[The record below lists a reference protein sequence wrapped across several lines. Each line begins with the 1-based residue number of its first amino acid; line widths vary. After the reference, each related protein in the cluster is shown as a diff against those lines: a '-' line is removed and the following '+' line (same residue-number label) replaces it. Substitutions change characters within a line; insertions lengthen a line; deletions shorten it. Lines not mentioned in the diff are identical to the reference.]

1 MKFKKVLAL
10 ALAGAMCL
18 SAFVGCSGSSSS
30 SNSGSSSSDNKDSQT
45 ETTTAEEEKI
55 TATIKVWSPAEDQ
68 AADKGEWLQTRCEA
82 FNAAHPNWDL
92 TFVYET
98 CGEDKAAETISTDPT
113 AAADVFMFANDQVNK
128 LIDMDAIAKL
138 GGATADYVKTTN
150 SEAIVDSVTVDGSIY
165 GVPYTTNTW
174 YMFYNKSIFSED
186 DIKNLDTMLSKAKVA
201 FPLTNS
207 WYIASFYAANGC
219 TLFGDGT
226 DEAAGIDFSGDKA
239 VAVTDYLV
247 DLVANPNF
255 MNDESGAGIAGL
267 KDGTVGA
274 MFTGSWDAANIKAA
288 LGDNFG
294 VAACPTIT
302 INGEEKQ
309 LYSFAGSKAVG
320 VNKNTEYPQ
329 VAVALALW
337 LANSESQQ
345 TRYESR
351 GVVPCNTELLADDA
365 VKSDELVIAQNTTFD
380 STSIMQPFVTAMN
393 NYWSPAEN
401 MGKALAAKTV
411 THENAAAQ
419 TEDMNTAMNAD
430 VAQ

>member
-18 SAFVGCSGSSSS
+18 SAFVGCSGNSSST
-30 SNSGSSSSDNKDSQT
+30 SGSSSQDGNSQDQ
-45 ETTTAEEEKI
+45 TTQNPADEEPI

-68 AADKGEWLQTRCEA
+68 AADNGEWLQTRCEA
-82 FNAAHPNWDL
+82 FKAEHPNWNL
-92 TFVYET
+92 TFTYET
-98 CGEDKAAETISTDPT
+98 CGEDKCAETVSTDP
-113 AAADVFMFANDQVNK
+113 ASAADVFMFANDQINK

-138 GGATADYVKTTN
+138 GGTTADYVKTTN
-150 SEAIVDSVTVDGSIY
+150 SEAIVNSVTVDGSVY

-247 DLVANPNF
+247 DLAANPNF

-267 KDGTVGA
+267 EDGTVGA
-274 MFTGSWDAANIKAA
+274 MFTGSWDAAKIKEV

-294 VAACPTIT
+294 VAACPSIT

-309 LYSFAGSKAVG
+309 MYSFAGSKAVG
-320 VNKNTEYPQ
+320 VNKNCEYPQ

-345 TRYESR
+345 TRYDAR

-401 MGKALAAKTV
+401 MGKAIVAKTV

-419 TEDMNTAMNAD
+419 TEEMNTAMNTD

>member
-30 SNSGSSSSDNKDSQT
+30 SNSGSSSSAGAPQT
-45 ETTTAEEEKI
+45 TEDPANEEAI

-68 AADKGEWLQTRCEA
+68 AADNGEWLQTRCEA
-82 FNAAHPNWDL
+82 FKAEHPNWDL

-98 CGEDKAAETISTDPT
+98 CGEDKCAETVSTDPA

-138 GGATADYVKTTN
+138 GGTTADYVKTTN
-150 SEAIVDSVTVDGSIY
+150 SEAIVNSVTVDDSIY

-207 WYIASFYAANGC
+207 WYIASFYVGNGC
-219 TLFGDGT
+219 TLFGDGY
-226 DEAAGIDFSGDKA
+226 DESAGIDFGGDKA

-247 DLVANPNF
+247 DLAANPNF
-255 MNDESGAGIAGL
+255 MNDESGSGIAGL

-274 MFTGSWDAANIKAA
+274 MFTGSWDAANIKKA

-294 VAACPTIT
+294 VAACPTFT
-302 INGEEKQ
+302 LNGEEKQ
-309 LYSFAGSKAVG
+309 MLPYAGSKAVG

-337 LANSESQQ
+337 LANAESQQ
-345 TRYESR
+345 TRYDAR
-351 GVVPCNTELLADDA
+351 GVVPCNVELLADDA
-365 VKSDELVIAQNTTFD
+365 VKADALVAAQNKTFD
-380 STSIMQPFVTAMN
+380 SVSIIQPFVTAMS

-401 MGKALAAKTV
+401 MGKAIVAKTV

-419 TEDMNTAMNAD
+419 TEEMNTAMNAD